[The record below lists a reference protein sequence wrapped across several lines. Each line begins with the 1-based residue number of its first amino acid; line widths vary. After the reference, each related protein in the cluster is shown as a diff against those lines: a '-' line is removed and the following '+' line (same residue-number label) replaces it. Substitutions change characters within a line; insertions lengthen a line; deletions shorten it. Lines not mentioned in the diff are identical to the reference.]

1 MPGFGKSIKKSYMK
15 AKKAAYG
22 SRGVKGRYYR
32 VGAVQGLQNLAKDV
46 AMIKSRLNVEKKFK
60 DHNLVTGHT
69 GQVNVNGNGIYMLD
83 VTPSITQGIDSD
95 ERIGNSLK
103 ITGLS
108 FPFQFNGSSECIS
121 ARKIRVMLFRVTAAD
136 NGVNAT
142 ECINDYYDVNPITGI
157 IDMNSPRA
165 YRKGTHDGIK
175 LIRQK
180 TYTLPAV
187 HTTAVGGDDDVDD
200 REYSSFMAKFNV
212 KLQDVV
218 RYNQSSD
225 TAPDGTRYYMFIMS
239 DKGNIG
245 SSGSSLSVPITRVDT
260 GVRFRVA
267 QRTWWVDN

>member
-1 MPGFGKSIKKSYMK
+1 MGFRGNARHVEKKIFGTGGAKRRYGIGK
-15 AKKAAYG
+15 G
-22 SRGVKGRYYR
+22 KG
-32 VGAVQGLQNLAKDV
+32 GFKLGKLV
-46 AMIKSRLNVEKKFK
+46 ADLEMIKSRLNVEKKYK
-60 DHNLVTGHT
+60 DANLVTGHV
-69 GQVNVNGNGIYMLD
+69 GQVDVNANGIYMLD

-103 ITGLS
+103 VTGLS

-121 ARKIRVMLFRVTAAD
+121 ARKIRVMLFRVNSAD
-136 NGVNAT
+136 NGVNLT
-142 ECINDYYDVNPITGI
+142 ETITDYFDLNPITGI
-157 IDMNSPRA
+157 IDMNSPKA
-165 YRKGTHDGIK
+165 YRRATHDGIK

-212 KLQDVV
+212 KCDDVL

-225 TAPDGTRYYMFIMS
+225 TAPDGTRYYMFLMA
-239 DKGNIG
+239 DKGNVG
-245 SSGSSLSVPITRVDT
+245 SSGSSLAVPIQRVDT